1 MTDAAQDSGSGESV
15 FTVIVAAAANLGIAI
30 AKAVAG
36 VISGSSAMLSEAAHS
51 VADTVTE
58 LLLLTALKRS
68 EKPADEDHPLGYG
81 PERYRTL
88 AQCSTLQGGG
98 EGHPVHGGPEDR
110 SGMAKIALPDDGV
123 VRPTAGRAGSQACG
137 GHVRPTFT
145 GRRRPVKQEPTVVLR
160 SSTDRNHLPSG
171 R

>member
-15 FTVIVAAAANLGIAI
+15 FTVIVAAAANLGIAV

-68 EKPADEDHPLGYG
+68 EKPHGRG
-81 PERYRTL
+81 PSARLRT
-88 AQCSTLQGGG
+88 
-98 EGHPVHGGPEDR
+98 R
-110 SGMAKIALPDDGV
+110 ALPN
-123 VRPTAGRAGSQACG
+123 TC
-137 GHVRPTFT
+137 
-145 GRRRPVKQEPTVVLR
+145 PVL
-160 SSTDRNHLPSG
+160 HPSG
-171 R
+171 